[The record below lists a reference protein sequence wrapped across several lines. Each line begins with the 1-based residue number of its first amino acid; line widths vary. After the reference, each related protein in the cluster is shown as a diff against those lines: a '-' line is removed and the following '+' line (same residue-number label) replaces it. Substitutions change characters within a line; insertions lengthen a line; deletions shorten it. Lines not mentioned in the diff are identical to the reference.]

1 MFNPIIHWQSPDT
14 KNKVIEE
21 LKNNNVLI
29 TTTDTIPGFL
39 ANTTDKGFQALNTIK
54 QDRQHKPYIILISD
68 TSIGDAS
75 ISDASK
81 LDYFVDPEQLTQQ
94 IKNLVKQ
101 CWPGPLTIIFKAK
114 KELPDFLKSENNTV
128 AIRCPNYPPLLDVL
142 KNFNGL
148 FSTSANISNTQAP
161 LTIGQVDNQVAAQV
175 ECLVDDENSSKN
187 SQVLETKPSTIID
200 VSDTCV
206 SNAQI
211 DDTSVSNTRVSN
223 TIRVIRQG
231 AYSVQ
236 ELEKILG
243 TKIE

>member
-39 ANTTDKGFQALNTIK
+39 ANTTAQGFQALNIIK
-54 QDRQHKPYIILISD
+54 QDRQHKPYIILIAD
-68 TSIGDAS
+68 I
-75 ISDASK
+75 SK

-101 CWPGPLTIIFKAK
+101 CWPGPLTVIFKAK

-148 FSTSANISNTQAP
+148 FSTSANVSNTPAP
-161 LTIGQVDNQVAAQV
+161 TTIKDINQEVISQVKY
-175 ECLVDDENSSKN
+175 LVDDNNNESSQ
-187 SQVLETKPSTIID
+187 SHRTKPSTIID
-200 VSDTCV
+200 VSNIHV
-206 SNAQI
+206 SEIEKTNQFRI
-211 DDTSVSNTRVSN
+211 V
-223 TIRVIRQG
+223 RQG
-231 AYSVQ
+231 EYTAQ
-236 ELEKILG
+236 DLEKILG
-243 TKIE
+243 ENIKIEKK